1 MNESKP
7 AGLDI
12 PVADPHSAAAAAPT
26 RVFGRLFPMWARAFV
41 RRRESGLVVVA
52 LFIGAVSGLFVTGM
66 SLASQFMHEWLFG
79 LPHGLRLSLAPSLE
93 AWRAIAVV
101 TAGGIILA
109 LLARYTAP
117 RFRGRVHDAIEAN
130 ALLGGRMSIG
140 GSLFITAQTMVSNGF
155 GGSVGL
161 EAAYTQVCS
170 AFASRLG
177 REFGARRND
186 MRLLVACGAAGA
198 IAAAFNAPLAGAFY
212 AFETILGA
220 YSVASLAPIAAS
232 AVVST
237 LVARL
242 FVDHSLL
249 ASPPGGDSLAP
260 TAFAHIVVVALI
272 CSGLAIALMSA
283 VASAERVFNSLVRP
297 GWLRPAIGGAVV
309 GAIGVAAPAAL
320 GSGHGAILLATSSE
334 FSAMA
339 LLAIVVLKFTASSV
353 SLGSGFRG
361 GLFFA
366 SLMIGAFVGR
376 CYADGTE
383 IVSFT
388 ARAEPAAMAVV
399 GMTALGTGIVGAPMS
414 MTFLALEMTGD
425 FGVTLYAFIASLI
438 VSVVVRGVFGY
449 SFATWRFHLRGETI
463 RGPHDVG
470 WMRDLS
476 VARLMRKDVR
486 TLPQDTTIGQ
496 ARIRVPLGVTKEV
509 MLTDEDGGYCGSVLV
524 GDIHAAEAD
533 PTEPIAK
540 LAHQQQAYLTPRAT
554 VKDALDMFA
563 AEEADVL
570 AVVTDETNRRV
581 IGRLS
586 EAHAL
591 RRYGEEL
598 EKRNRAFVER

>member
-1 MNESKP
+1 ME
-7 AGLDI
+7 
-12 PVADPHSAAAAAPT
+12 T
-26 RVFGRLFPMWARAFV
+26 R
-41 RRRESGLVVVA
+41 SNHILV
-52 LFIGAVSGLFVTGM
+52 
-66 SLASQFMHEWLFG
+66 
-79 LPHGLRLSLAPSLE
+79 
-93 AWRAIAVV
+93 
-101 TAGGIILA
+101 GGVLLA
-109 LLARYTAP
+109 LLAKYVAP

-140 GSLFITAQTMVSNGF
+140 GSLFITLQTMVSNGF

-161 EAAYTQVCS
+161 EAAYTQICA
-170 AFASRLG
+170 AFSSRFG
-177 REFGARRND
+177 RELGARRND

-237 LVARL
+237 LVSRV

-249 ASPPGGDSLAP
+249 PTPPGGESLAP
-260 TAFAHIVVVALI
+260 SAFAHILIVALL
-272 CSGLAIALMSA
+272 CSGVAIALMSM
-283 VASAERVFNSLVRP
+283 VANAERVFNSLIKPV
-297 GWLRPAIGGAVV
+297 WLRPIVGGLIVGLIGA
-309 GAIGVAAPAAL
+309 AAPAAL
-320 GSGHGAILLATSSE
+320 GSGHGAILLASSPD
-334 FSAMA
+334 FTAAA
-339 LLAIVVLKFTASSV
+339 LLALLILKFTASSV

-366 SLMIGAFVGR
+366 SLMIGAYVGR
-376 CYADGTE
+376 CYADATAL
-383 IVSFT
+383 IAFT

-399 GMTALGTGIVGAPMS
+399 GLAALGTGIVGAPMS

-425 FGVTLYAFIASLI
+425 FGVTLSAFIASLI
-438 VSVVVRGVFGY
+438 VSLVVRGTFGY

-463 RGPHDVG
+463 RGPHDIG

-476 VARLMRKDVR
+476 VARMMRKDVR
-486 TLPQDTTIGQ
+486 TLPEDTTIGQ
-496 ARIRVPLGVTKEV
+496 ARIRVPLGTTKEV
-509 MLTDEDGGYCGSVLV
+509 MLTDADGRYTGTVLV
-524 GDIHAAEAD
+524 GDMHAAEAD
-533 PTEPIAK
+533 PTEPIARI
-540 LAHQQQAYLTPRAT
+540 AHLQKAYLTPRAT

-563 AEEADVL
+563 AQEADVL

>member
-1 MNESKP
+1 MTEATP
-7 AGLDI
+7 AGAGAR
-12 PVADPHSAAAAAPT
+12 PTEGHAGGAPT
-26 RVFGRLFPMWARAFV
+26 RVFGGLFPMWMRAFV
-41 RRRESGLVVVA
+41 RTREAGLVIVA
-52 LFIGAVSGLFVTGM
+52 LLIGAVSGLLVTGM
-66 SLASQFMHEWLFG
+66 SIVSQLMHELLFG
-79 LPHGLRLSLAPSLE
+79 LPRGLRLSLAPSLE
-93 AWRAIAVV
+93 AWRAVAVV

-109 LLARYTAP
+109 LLARFLAP

-130 ALLGGRMSIG
+130 ALLGGRMSVG
-140 GSLFITAQTMVSNGF
+140 GSLFITLQTMVSNGF

-161 EAAYTQVCS
+161 EAAYTQICA

-177 REFGARRND
+177 RELGARRND

-237 LVARL
+237 LVARV

-249 ASPPGGDSLAP
+249 ATPPGGDSLAP
-260 TAFAHIVVVALI
+260 SAFAHVIVVALL
-272 CSGLAIALMSA
+272 CSGVSIALMSM

-297 GWLRPAIGGAVV
+297 AWLRPVIGGALV
-309 GAIGVAAPAAL
+309 GLIGAAAPAAL
-320 GSGHGAILLATSSE
+320 GSGHGAILLASSTDFTS
-334 FSAMA
+334 MA
-339 LLAIVVLKFTASSV
+339 LLAIVVLKFTASSI

-376 CYADGTE
+376 CYGDATAL
-383 IVSFT
+383 VSFA
-388 ARAEPAAMAVV
+388 ARAEPSAMAVV
-399 GMTALGTGIVGAPMS
+399 GLTALGTGIVGAPMS

-425 FGVTLYAFIASLI
+425 FGMALSAFIASLI
-438 VSVVVRGVFGY
+438 VSLVVRGTFGY

-463 RGPHDVG
+463 RGPHDIG
-470 WMRDLS
+470 WLRDLS
-476 VARLMRKDVR
+476 VARMMRKDVR
-486 TLPQDTTIGQ
+486 TLPDDTSIGQ

-509 MLTDEDGGYCGSVLV
+509 MLTDADGRYSGAVLV

-533 PTEPIAK
+533 PTEPVAK
-540 LAHQQQAYLTPRAT
+540 LAHLHQAYLTPRAT
-554 VKDALDMFA
+554 VRDALDMFA
-563 AEEADVL
+563 AQEADVL
-570 AVVTDETNRRV
+570 AVVSDETNRRV

>member
-1 MNESKP
+1 MNDPKP
-7 AGLDI
+7 AGPDA
-12 PVADPHSAAAAAPT
+12 PAAETHSPTPT
-26 RVFGRLFPMWARAFV
+26 RVFGGLFPVWARAFV
-41 RRRESGLVVVA
+41 RTREAGVVVVA

-66 SLASQFMHEWLFG
+66 SLASQYMHEWLFG
-79 LPHGLRLSLAPSLE
+79 LPRGLRLSLAASLE
-93 AWRAIAVV
+93 AWRAVAVV

-109 LLARYTAP
+109 LLHRYLAP

-130 ALLGGRMSIG
+130 ALLGGRMSVG
-140 GSLFITAQTMVSNGF
+140 GSMFITLQTMISNGF

-170 AFASRLG
+170 AFSSWLG
-177 REFGARRND
+177 RELGARRND

-249 ASPPGGDSLAP
+249 ATPPGGDSLAP
-260 TAFAHIVVVALI
+260 TAFAHIVVVALL
-272 CSGLAIALMSA
+272 CSGVAIALMSM

-297 GWLRPAIGGAVV
+297 SWLRPVVGGAIV
-309 GAIGVAAPAAL
+309 GLIGVATPAAL
-320 GSGHGAILLATSSE
+320 GSGHGAILLANSAE

-339 LLAIVVLKFTASSV
+339 LLAVLVLKFTASSI

-366 SLMIGAFVGR
+366 SLMIGAYVGR
-376 CYADGTE
+376 CYADATA

-388 ARAEPAAMAVV
+388 TRAEPAAMAVV
-399 GMTALGTGIVGAPMS
+399 GLTALGTGIVGAPIS
-414 MTFLALEMTGD
+414 MTFLALEMTQD
-425 FGVTLYAFIASLI
+425 FGIGLSAFIASLI
-438 VSVVVRGVFGY
+438 VSLVVRGTFGY

-463 RGPHDVG
+463 RGPHDIG

-476 VARLMRKDVR
+476 VARMMRKDVR
-486 TLPQDTTIGQ
+486 TLPADTAIGQ
-496 ARIRVPLGVTKEV
+496 ARIRIPLGVTKEV
-509 MLTDEDGGYCGSVLV
+509 MLTDADERYCGSVLV
-524 GDIHAAEAD
+524 GDMHAADAD
-533 PTEPIAK
+533 PTEPVAK
-540 LAHQQQAYLTPRAT
+540 LAHLQNAYLTPRAT
-554 VKDALDMFA
+554 IRDALDMFSA
-563 AEEADVL
+563 QEADVL
-570 AVVTDETNRRV
+570 AVVSDDINRRV

-598 EKRNRAFVER
+598 EKRNRAYVER

>member
-1 MNESKP
+1 MSALPSDNPTMNEPKP

-12 PVADPHSAAAAAPT
+12 PVANPHSAEDVATT
-26 RVFGRLFPMWARAFV
+26 RVFGRLFPVWARAFV
-41 RRRESGLVVVA
+41 RTREAGLVVVA
-52 LFIGAVSGLFVTGM
+52 LVIGAVSGLFVTGM

-79 LPHGLRLSLAPSLE
+79 LPHGLRLSLAPTLTP
-93 AWRAIAVV
+93 WRAVAVV

-109 LLARYTAP
+109 LLAKFVAP
-117 RFRGRVHDAIEAN
+117 RFRGRLHDAIEAN

-170 AFASRLG
+170 AFSSRLG
-177 REFGARRND
+177 RELGARRND

-212 AFETILGA
+212 AFETVLGS
-220 YSVASLAPIAAS
+220 YTVASLAPA
-232 AVVST
+232 
-237 LVARL
+237 
-242 FVDHSLL
+242 
-249 ASPPGGDSLAP
+249 
-260 TAFAHIVVVALI
+260 AFAHIVIVALL
-272 CSGLAIALMSA
+272 CSGVAIALMSM
-283 VASAERVFNSLVRP
+283 VANTERVFNSLVKP
-297 GWLRPAIGGAVV
+297 GWIRPVVGGLIV
-309 GAIGVAAPAAL
+309 GAIGMATPAAL
-320 GSGHGAILLATSSE
+320 GSGHGAILLATSPE
-334 FSAMA
+334 FTAMA
-339 LLAIVVLKFTASSV
+339 LLAMLVLKFAASSV

-366 SLMIGAFVGR
+366 SLMIGAYVGR
-376 CYADGTE
+376 CYGDLTSLVA
-383 IVSFT
+383 FT

-425 FGVTLYAFIASLI
+425 FGVTLSAFIASLI
-438 VSVVVRGVFGY
+438 VTVVVRGTFGY

-486 TLPQDTTIGQ
+486 TLPEDTTVGQ

-509 MLTDEDGGYCGSVLV
+509 MLTDTDGRYCGSVLV
-524 GDIHAAEAD
+524 GDIHAAETD

-540 LAHQQQAYLTPRAT
+540 LAHQQKAYLTPRAT

-570 AVVTDETNRRV
+570 AVVTDDTNRRV

>member
-1 MNESKP
+1 MNEPKP
-7 AGLDI
+7 AGPETPASDVQ
-12 PVADPHSAAAAAPT
+12 PQGAAVS
-26 RVFGRLFPMWARAFV
+26 RLFGGLFPMWVRAFV
-41 RRRESGLVVVA
+41 RTREAGLVIVA
-52 LFIGAVSGLFVTGM
+52 LFIGAVSGLLVTGM
-66 SLASQFMHEWLFG
+66 SLASQFLHEVLFG
-79 LPHGLRLSLAPSLE
+79 LPRGLRLSLAPSLE
-93 AWRAIAVV
+93 AWRAVAMV
-101 TAGGIILA
+101 TAGGVLLA
-109 LLARYTAP
+109 LLAKYVAP

-140 GSLFITAQTMVSNGF
+140 GSLFITLQTMVSNGF

-161 EAAYTQVCS
+161 EAAYTQICA
-170 AFASRLG
+170 AFSSRFG
-177 REFGARRND
+177 RELGARRND

-237 LVARL
+237 LVSRV

-249 ASPPGGDSLAP
+249 PTPPGGESLAP
-260 TAFAHIVVVALI
+260 SAFAHILIVALL
-272 CSGLAIALMSA
+272 CSGVAIALMSM
-283 VASAERVFNSLVRP
+283 VANAERVFNSLIKPV
-297 GWLRPAIGGAVV
+297 WLRPIVGGLIVGLIGA
-309 GAIGVAAPAAL
+309 AAPAAL
-320 GSGHGAILLATSSE
+320 GSGHGAILLASSPD
-334 FSAMA
+334 FTAAA
-339 LLAIVVLKFTASSV
+339 LLALLILKFTASSV

-366 SLMIGAFVGR
+366 SLMIGAYVGR
-376 CYADGTE
+376 CYADATAL
-383 IVSFT
+383 IAFT

-399 GMTALGTGIVGAPMS
+399 GLAALGTGIVGAPMS

-425 FGVTLYAFIASLI
+425 FGVTLSAFIASLI
-438 VSVVVRGVFGY
+438 VSLVVRGTFGY

-463 RGPHDVG
+463 RGPHDIG

-476 VARLMRKDVR
+476 VARMMRKDVR
-486 TLPQDTTIGQ
+486 TLPEDTTIGQ
-496 ARIRVPLGVTKEV
+496 ARIRVPLGTTKEV
-509 MLTDEDGGYCGSVLV
+509 MLTDADGRYTGTVLV
-524 GDIHAAEAD
+524 GDMHAAEAD
-533 PTEPIAK
+533 PTEPIARI
-540 LAHQQQAYLTPRAT
+540 AHLQKAYLTPRAT

-563 AEEADVL
+563 AQEADVL

>member
-1 MNESKP
+1 MNEATP
-7 AGLDI
+7 PGAGT
-12 PVADPHSAAAAAPT
+12 PTSDPSGGAAPS
-26 RVFGRLFPMWARAFV
+26 RLFGGLFPMWVRAFV
-41 RRRESGLVVVA
+41 RTREAGLVIVA
-52 LFIGAVSGLFVTGM
+52 LFIGAVSGLLVTGM
-66 SLASQFMHEWLFG
+66 SVASQFLHEVLFG
-79 LPHGLRLSLAPSLE
+79 LPRGLRLSLAPSLE
-93 AWRAIAVV
+93 PWRAVAVV
-101 TAGGIILA
+101 TAGGILLA
-109 LLARYTAP
+109 LLARFLAP

-140 GSLFITAQTMVSNGF
+140 GSLFISLQTMVSNGF

-161 EAAYTQVCS
+161 EAAYTQICA
-170 AFASRLG
+170 AFSSRFG
-177 REFGARRND
+177 RELGARRND

-220 YSVASLAPIAAS
+220 YSVASLVPIAAS

-249 ASPPGGDSLAP
+249 AAPPGGDALAP
-260 TAFAHIVVVALI
+260 SAFAHIVIVALL
-272 CSGLAIALMSA
+272 CSAVAIALMSM
-283 VASAERVFNSLVRP
+283 VANAERVFNSLIKPV
-297 GWLRPAIGGAVV
+297 WLRPVV
-309 GAIGVAAPAAL
+309 GGIIVGLIGAAAPAAL
-320 GSGHGAILLATSSE
+320 GSGHGAILLASSTD
-334 FSAMA
+334 FTAAA

-366 SLMIGAFVGR
+366 SLMIGAYVGR
-376 CYADGTE
+376 CYADATAL
-383 IVSFT
+383 ISFA

-399 GMTALGTGIVGAPMS
+399 GLAALGTGIIGAPMS

-425 FGVTLYAFIASLI
+425 FGVTLSAFIASLI
-438 VSVVVRGVFGY
+438 VSLVVRGTFGY

-463 RGPHDVG
+463 RGPHDIG

-476 VARLMRKDVR
+476 VARMMRKDVR
-486 TLPQDTTIGQ
+486 TLPEDTTIGQ
-496 ARIRVPLGVTKEV
+496 ARIRVPLGTTKEV
-509 MLTDEDGGYCGSVLV
+509 MLTDADGRYTGTVLV
-524 GDIHAAEAD
+524 GDMHAAETD
-533 PTEPIAK
+533 PTEPIAN
-540 LAHQQQAYLTPRAT
+540 LAQLQKAYLTPRAT
-554 VKDALDMFA
+554 VRDALDMFA
-563 AEEADVL
+563 AQEADVL
-570 AVVTDETNRRV
+570 AVVTDDTNRRV

-586 EAHAL
+586 EAHTL